1 MFVEVRK
8 SEEMDYYRGQKCK
21 ERNEHVPIFAFG
33 HYIPVGEGGDEFS
46 KKVNG
51 FHQHGYYFDYFLER
65 LINFY
70 NKRVKGDIAFDIICV
85 CPSHEK
91 DHINEN
97 MVHLATAFS
106 EKVGIPYNQILI
118 RVKETKR
125 QHEMKTD
132 EQRKENVRG
141 SFSLSE
147 NLKDKNIMILDNT
160 SITTETSQEIYRVM
174 KDADAKICLFISLGL
189 GAKAIDCDFDIN
201 PTYPGKVSKIIKDW
215 HWPKVSVEERKAHK
229 REKEG
234 ADKNC

>member
-8 SEEMDYYRGQKCK
+8 GKEMDYYRGQKCK
-21 ERNEHVPIFAFG
+21 ERNEPVPIFAFG
-33 HYIPVGEGGDEFS
+33 HYIPVSEGGAEFS

-51 FHQHGYYFDYFLER
+51 FHQYGYYFDYFLER

-70 NKRVKGDIAFDIICV
+70 NKRVKGDIVFDIICV

-91 DHINEN
+91 SRINEN

-106 EKVGIPYNQILI
+106 EKTDVPYKQILI
-118 RVKETKR
+118 RVRETKS

-147 NLKDKNIMILDNT
+147 NLNNKNIMILDNT

-174 KDADAKICLFISLGL
+174 KESGANMCLFISLGL
-189 GAKAIDCDFDIN
+189 GAKATECDFDIN
-201 PTYPGKVSKIIKDW
+201 PAYSGKVSKIIKEW
-215 HWPKVSVEERKAHK
+215 HWPKVPVEEREAYKK
-229 REKEG
+229 EKG
-234 ADKNC
+234 KDL